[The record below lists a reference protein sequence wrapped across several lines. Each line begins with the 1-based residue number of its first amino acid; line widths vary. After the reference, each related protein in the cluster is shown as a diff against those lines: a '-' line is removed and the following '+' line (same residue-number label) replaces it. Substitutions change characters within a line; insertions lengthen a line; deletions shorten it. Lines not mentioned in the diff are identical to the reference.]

1 MKKIFLASF
10 FFMIIISCSNKNFEN
25 QIVKNIDKK
34 LENNSCL
41 IKMKDIT
48 TFPWDKMYVFKYTAT
63 LEQIENTV
71 GTPLPKYTEFTR
83 KIIFTLNGKIIYF
96 EEEETDIE
104 DLLNKEVVF
113 NIPDSLN
120 YLCFLI
126 DKATFNVK
134 IKNFEKGKFYDLN
147 QIK

>member
-1 MKKIFLASF
+1 M
-10 FFMIIISCSNKNFEN
+10 MGCSNNNFEK
-25 QIVKNIDKK
+25 QIVKSIDKK
-34 LENNSCL
+34 LESNSSS

-48 TFPWDKMYVFKYTAT
+48 TFPWDKMYVFRYTAT
-63 LEQIENTV
+63 LDQIEKTI
-71 GTPLPKYTEFTR
+71 GTSLPKYTEFTR

-104 DLLNKEVVF
+104 DLVNKEVVF

-120 YLCFLI
+120 YLCFPI

-134 IKNFEKGKFYDLN
+134 IKSFTKGKFYDLN
-147 QIK
+147 QLK